1 MWQPPLQIN
10 REIGHLSIT
19 NLHTVIK
26 VADGTWLVMTRDGNV
41 FVASRS
47 QEEYVFTIKKIRSAM
62 NVAMGYTPGLKE
74 TKDDVD
80 TFWER

>member
-47 QEEYVFTIKKIRSAM
+47 QEEYVFTIKKIISAM
-62 NVAMGYTPGLKE
+62 SVATGYMPSLKE